1 MKSQIS
7 QQPVE
12 DAQEVNEAS
21 FDSKKITNASSQ
33 NEQKSEICGSQ
44 INFDEHINEK
54 FINYPLTPHLTI
66 FD

>member
-1 MKSQIS
+1 MS

-12 DAQEVNEAS
+12 NVEEANEAS

-44 INFDEHINEK
+44 INFDEHIDEAK

>member
-1 MKSQIS
+1 MNNQNS

-12 DAQEVNEAS
+12 DAQELNEAS

-44 INFDEHINEK
+44 INFDEHINETFVK
-54 FINYPLTPHLTI
+54 YPLTPHLTI